1 MLKWFFLCLI
11 IIIQGNAFAAMK
23 EIRSVPTKVTY
34 DEHNRILLN
43 GKPWFPIV
51 FTPFGPPL
59 GAKDPNGRDAIEV
72 LAAGGVDGFRI
83 GRGIKTPEDEEMYA
97 KYLDWFAEHGVYGFP
112 YIAKLS
118 VFEPQAPERKERLK
132 EIVERFKYH
141 PAMAVWKTDDEPAWG
156 KAPIEGLM
164 EAYKYL
170 KEIDPDHPAW
180 MAHAPRD
187 TVDILREYCKAC
199 DMTGIDIYP
208 ISVPMGK
215 HGHLPNK
222 EISVVGDYADFINQ
236 AVDGKKPF
244 LMILQV
250 CWSGV
255 VPPNNVLVYPTFHQE
270 RYMAYQAIIKGARGL
285 VFFGMPVAL
294 QGRDAE
300 LGYNWTF
307 WDEILKPLL
316 REIGKGSEL
325 HSALLAPNSKPSLK
339 ATGAP
344 DIEFTVREV
353 GSFVYI
359 LAAKRESAEAPV
371 TFSGNWL
378 KGEVEVMF
386 EGRTLEAKDGS
397 FTDRFGPNDVHVYKV
412 RMK

>member
-1 MLKWFFLCLI
+1 MKTLFVCAFLLLA
-11 IIIQGNAFAAMK
+11 QVMAMAEGTK
-23 EIRSVPTKVTY
+23 PVPTRVTY
-34 DEHNRILLN
+34 DKYNRLLKN

-51 FTPFGPPL
+51 FTPGPPPL
-59 GAKDPNGRDAIEV
+59 GAMDPNGRDAVEV

-83 GRGIKTPEDEEMYA
+83 NRIEEPEGEETCA
-97 KYLDWFAEHGVYGFP
+97 KYLDWFARHDVYAFP
-112 YIAKLS
+112 Y
-118 VFEPQAPERKERLK
+118 LK
-132 EIVERFKYH
+132 EISVFDPRAPGRQERLRKVVERFRYH
-141 PAMAVWKTDDEPAWG
+141 PALAVWKTEDEPAWG

-170 KEIDPDHPAW
+170 KQIDPDHPAW

-187 TVDILREYCKAC
+187 TVELLHEYCKAC
-199 DMTGIDIYP
+199 DITGLDIYP

-215 HGHLPNK
+215 HGHFPNK
-222 EISVVGDYADFINQ
+222 EISVVGDYAEWINR

-244 LMILQV
+244 FMILQV

-255 VPPNNVLVYPTFHQE
+255 IPPDNILVYPTFHQE

-307 WDEILKPLL
+307 WNETLHPLL
-316 REIGKGSEL
+316 TEIGKGSEL
-325 HSALLAPNSKPSLK
+325 HSALLAPNSALPLK
-339 ATGAP
+339 ATGVP

-353 GSFVYI
+353 GPYAYI
-359 LAAKRESAEAPV
+359 LAAKREGSPALIKF
-371 TFSGNWL
+371 TGSFL
-378 KGEVEVMF
+378 KGQAEVMF
-386 EGRTLEAKDGS
+386 ENRHLDITNGE
-397 FTDRFGPNDVHVYKV
+397 FTDRFERNDVHIYKL
-412 RMK
+412 RLP